1 MLFTEMKIRGVW
13 IIELD
18 RRNDKRGFF
27 ARTWCQKEFEEHGLN
42 PHLKQMNVGFTTK
55 KGGIRGLHFQLPP
68 AQEAKTVRCTRG
80 ALFDVAVDIRL
91 DSPTYKQWVGVELTA
106 ENHRTFYIP
115 EGCAHGYQTLRDDTE
130 ILYLTTAFHAPG
142 SARGYRFDDPIF
154 NIEWPLPPGII
165 SDADLSW
172 PPYKD

>member
-1 MLFTEMKIRGVW
+1 MLFTETKIRGVW

-18 RRNDKRGFF
+18 RRNDNRGFF

-55 KGGIRGLHFQLPP
+55 KAGIRGLHFQLRPD
-68 AQEAKTVRCTRG
+68 QEAKTVRCTMG
-80 ALFDVAVDIRL
+80 ALFDVAVDIRPG
-91 DSPTYKQWVGVELTA
+91 SPTYKQWVGVELTA

-115 EGCAHGYQTLRDDTE
+115 EGCAHGYQTLVDDTE

-142 SARGYRFDDPIF
+142 SARGYRFDDPVFSIQ
-154 NIEWPLPPGII
+154 WPLPAGII
-165 SDADLSW
+165 SDADRSW
-172 PPYKD
+172 PSYKD